1 MISKGKK
8 LKHGGVCSFF
18 SLFMIILVLLPIICL
33 TGCKKVEEKPITYTR
48 QEEIGLYE
56 KAGTPIDIF
65 LLLDQSNSMSG
76 YGNEPATDPK
86 NTRVEAS
93 KYFITNLSRRSENE
107 PYLRIG
113 LINFGTDVKKENIVD
128 LTEVKSD
135 SEDTNTKKLVNSIKP
150 LSLHSTSFIRALKTA
165 YNQFEAYKT
174 VELKRKP
181 VIVIFTDGEP
191 YDNRNLSLSNYF
203 SEIDSFYRDYLQ
215 KIGCEILMIGID
227 TTGKTWA
234 KSIPYWGKVIGSDK
248 IFRIESL
255 DELFSKYNEIV
266 QKLFYLPITSPDI
279 FTKSLEFEVQPYLEK
294 IQFDIYPETKEI
306 AVEITDSENKKISE
320 TNPDV
325 KVREYP
331 TYKTVV
337 VSNPSPGK
345 WKYEIVKGQGT
356 VKIYKILI
364 PNKMN
369 LVSPGLE
376 QPLGRPFKVI
386 FAFLKSDDT
395 EVQLFPEYPLVF
407 SGKIV
412 SPDGNIVNLK
422 FKKGEKGIYFTDDKY
437 SPVSEGTYKIVLTAT
452 GREGFEI
459 NNEYTINVVKT
470 PYISLVKPEESS
482 TLKGFRK
489 ELGIELELNYGNKSV
504 KPSEFFTTDPSAL
517 IWAQIVHMPGG
528 GKSNVVIPLQLS
540 PDTIGKFTGKLPV
553 KLSKKGQYIL
563 KIELNGKL
571 KSTNNQFKDTL
582 TCAFYLYPSP
592 LDYLKIY
599 WWVIL
604 IIALI
609 TVIVWKRQ
617 LFFGE
622 RLGGTLLIQGR
633 ENFLSGHKMTIGG
646 EGANIIIDE
655 NLKGVYGFI
664 VPGPSEKDL
673 GGNLRTSLEIHYKS
687 SLQSK
692 KFDSVDILEKN
703 QTMTI
708 LDKIIKYTRD

>member
-1 MISKGKK
+1 MISERKK
-8 LKHGGVCSFF
+8 LKHGRVFSFF
-18 SLFMIILVLLPIICL
+18 SLFVIILLLLPIIGL
-33 TGCKKVEEKPITYTR
+33 TSCKKVEEKPITYTR

-86 NTRVEAS
+86 NNRVEAS

-113 LINFGTDVKKENIVD
+113 LINFGTDVNKENTVD

-135 SEDTNTKKLVNSIKP
+135 FEDTNTKKLVDSIKP
-150 LSLHSTSFIRALKTA
+150 LSLQSTSFIKALKTA
-165 YNQFEAYKT
+165 YNQFKAYKT
-174 VELKRKP
+174 LELKRKP

-191 YDNRNLSLSNYF
+191 YDSRNLSLSNYF
-203 SEIDSFYRDYLQ
+203 TEIGNFYREYLQ
-215 KIGCEILMIGID
+215 KIGCEIFMIGID

-234 KSIPYWGKVIGSDK
+234 KSVPYWEKIIKSDK
-248 IFRIESL
+248 IFRIESM

-266 QKLFYLPITSPDI
+266 QKLFYLPITPPDI

-325 KVREYP
+325 TVKEYP

-356 VKIYKILI
+356 VKIYKTLI

-369 LVSPGLE
+369 LVSPSLE
-376 QPLGRPFKVI
+376 QVLGRSFKVI
-386 FAFLKSDDT
+386 FAFLKSDGT
-395 EVQLFPEYPLVF
+395 EVQLLPEYPLVF
-407 SGKIV
+407 GGKLIY
-412 SPDGNIVNLK
+412 PDGTTMKLE
-422 FKKGEKGIYFTDDKY
+422 FKKGENGIYFTDDKY
-437 SPVSEGTYKIVLTAT
+437 SPISEGSYKIILIAT

-459 NNEYTINVVKT
+459 NNEYTINVVKA

-482 TLKGFRK
+482 TLKGFQK
-489 ELGIELELNYGNKSV
+489 ELKVEVMLNYGNKPV

-540 PDTIGKFTGKLPV
+540 PDTIGKFTGLLPTE
-553 KLSKKGQYIL
+553 LSKKGQYIL
-563 KIELNGKL
+563 KVELDGKL
-571 KSTNNQFKDTL
+571 ISNSSQFKDTL
-582 TCAFYLYPSP
+582 SYTFYLNPSKI
-592 LDYLKIY
+592 DYLKTY
-599 WWVIL
+599 WYVIL
-604 IIALI
+604 IIAFMI
-609 TVIVWKRQ
+609 AVIWKRQ
-617 LFFGE
+617 LLFGE
-622 RLGGTLLIQGR
+622 RLGGTLLIQG
-633 ENFLSGHKMTIGG
+633 EEFPLSGVKITIGG
-646 EGANIIIDE
+646 KGSDIIIDE
-655 NLKGVYGFI
+655 NLEGVCGFI
-664 VPGPSEKDL
+664 VPGPSEKDPK
-673 GGNLRTSLEIHYKS
+673 GNLRTSLEIHYKS

-703 QTMTI
+703 QTITI
-708 LDKIIKYTRD
+708 LGKIIKYIRD

>member
-1 MISKGKK
+1 MISERKK
-8 LKHGGVCSFF
+8 LKHERVFNFF
-18 SLFMIILVLLPIICL
+18 SLFVIILLLLPIICL
-33 TGCKKVEEKPITYTR
+33 TGCNKVVEKPITYTR

-56 KAGTPIDIF
+56 KVGTPIDIF

-86 NTRVEAS
+86 NIRVEAS

-113 LINFGTDVKKENIVD
+113 LINFGTDVNKENTVD

-135 SEDTNTKKLVNSIKP
+135 PEDTNTKKLVDSIKP
-150 LSLHSTSFIRALKTA
+150 LSLQSTSFIKALKVS
-165 YNQFEAYKT
+165 YNQFEAYRT
-174 VELKRKP
+174 LELKRKP

-215 KIGCEILMIGID
+215 KIGCEIFMIGID

-234 KSIPYWGKVIGSDK
+234 KSVSYWEKIIGSDQ
-248 IFRIESL
+248 IYRIESM

-306 AVEITDSENKKISE
+306 AVEIVDSENKKISE
-320 TNPDV
+320 ANPDV
-325 KVREYP
+325 TVKEYP

-337 VSNPSPGK
+337 VSNPPPGK

-356 VKIYKILI
+356 VKIYKTLI

-369 LVSPGLE
+369 LVSPSLE
-376 QPLGRPFKVI
+376 QVLGRSFKVI

-395 EVQLFPEYPLVF
+395 AVQLLPEYPLVF

-412 SPDGNIVNLK
+412 SPDGNTVNLK
-422 FKKGEKGIYFTDDKY
+422 FKKGEKGIYFTEEY
-437 SPVSEGTYKIVLTAT
+437 NPQSEGLYKIILIAT

-459 NNEYTINVVKT
+459 KNEYNISVQKV
-470 PYISLVKPEESS
+470 PYISLNSPQDNSN
-482 TLKGFRK
+482 LKGFRK
-489 ELGIELELNYGNKSV
+489 ELEIEVTLNYENKLID
-504 KPSEFFTTDPSAL
+504 PSKFFETDPSAL
-517 IWAQIVHMPGG
+517 IWAQIAYLPSGE
-528 GKSNVVIPLQLS
+528 KSKIVVPLQPS
-540 PDTIGKFTGKLPV
+540 ADTIGKFIGKIPINFNM
-553 KLSKKGQYIL
+553 KGQYIL
-563 KIELNGKL
+563 KVELDGKL

-582 TCAFYLYPSP
+582 TSSFYLYPSI

-599 WWVIL
+599 WYVIL
-604 IIALI
+604 ILILSIIAF
-609 TVIVWKRQ
+609 WKRR
-617 LFFGE
+617 LIFGGT
-622 RLGGTLLIQGR
+622 LGGTLLVQG
-633 ENFLSGHKMTIGG
+633 EEFPLSGHKMTIGG
-646 EGANIIIDE
+646 KGADIIIDDS
-655 NLKGVYGFI
+655 KQGIFGYI
-664 VPGPSEKDL
+664 VPRLSEVDPK
-673 GGNLRTSLEIHYKS
+673 GNLRTSIEIHYKS
-687 SLQSK
+687 SSESK
-692 KFDSVDILEKN
+692 KFDIVDTLENN

-708 LDKIIKYTRD
+708 FGKIIKYIRD

>member
-1 MISKGKK
+1 MVSEGKK
-8 LKHGGVCSFF
+8 LKHERVCDFLSPFV
-18 SLFMIILVLLPIICL
+18 IILLLLPIICL
-33 TGCKKVEEKPITYTR
+33 TSCNKVEEKPITYTR

-56 KAGTPIDIF
+56 KVGTPIDIV

-86 NTRVEAS
+86 NNRVEAS

-113 LINFGTDVKKENIVD
+113 LINFGTDVNKENTVD

-165 YNQFEAYKT
+165 YNQFKAYKT
-174 VELKRKP
+174 LELKRKP

-234 KSIPYWGKVIGSDK
+234 KSVSYWEKIIGSDK
-248 IFRIESL
+248 IFKIESM

-306 AVEITDSENKKISE
+306 AVEIADSENKKISE

-325 KVREYP
+325 TVKEYP

-337 VSNPSPGK
+337 VSNPPPGK

-356 VKIYKILI
+356 VKIYKTLI

-376 QPLGRPFKVI
+376 QALGRPFNII
-386 FAFLKSDDT
+386 FAFLKSDGT
-395 EVQLFPEYPLVF
+395 EVQLLPEYPLVF
-407 SGKIV
+407 GGKLIY
-412 SPDGNIVNLK
+412 PDGATVKLE
-422 FKKGEKGIYFTDDKY
+422 FKKGENSIYFTDDKY
-437 SPVSEGTYKIVLTAT
+437 SPTSEGPYKIVLTAT

-459 NNEYTINVVKT
+459 NNEYTINVVKA

-489 ELGIELELNYGNKSV
+489 ELKVEVMLNYGNKPI

-528 GKSNVVIPLQLS
+528 GKSNAVIPLQLS
-540 PDTIGKFTGKLPV
+540 PDTIGKFTGKLPI

-563 KIELNGKL
+563 KIELDGKL
-571 KSTNNQFKDTL
+571 MSNSNQFKDTL
-582 TCAFYLYPSP
+582 TCTFYLYPSP
-592 LDYLKIY
+592 LDYVIIY
-599 WWVIL
+599 WYVIL
-604 IIALI
+604 IIALTI
-609 TVIVWKRQ
+609 VIVWKRQ

-622 RLGGTLLIQGR
+622 RLGGTLFIQGEEIPLR
-633 ENFLSGHKMTIGG
+633 GLKLTIGG
-646 EGANIIIDE
+646 KSSDITIDE
-655 NLKGVYGFI
+655 NLEGVYGFI
-664 VPGPSEKDL
+664 VPGPSEKDPE
-673 GGNLRTSLEIHYKS
+673 GNLRTSLEIHYKS
-687 SLQSK
+687 SPQSK
-692 KFDSVDILEKN
+692 KFDSIDILEEN
-703 QTMTI
+703 QTIAI